1 MTYRHNSQQYMSLV
15 SWRSY
20 ADNRSMNEHPSGET
34 THQAHTPSQWRQL
47 LGPGYQVA
55 ITNDRVLA
63 YCPYRRQ
70 R

>member
-1 MTYRHNSQQYMSLV
+1 
-15 SWRSY
+15 
-20 ADNRSMNEHPSGET
+20 MNEHPSGDT
-34 THQAHTPSQWRQL
+34 TQQAHTPSQWRQL